1 MNRRSFLRS
10 AKLVS
15 DETEHSSHSLS
26 AERISKVMNPTPLM
40 VTAGLEEY
48 TTPLTARSAE
58 HLLRRMGF
66 QYNRSEVQQAI
77 GKTAAQVVAP
87 MFSITPSTLPA
98 QPSWATSPLVNAFQ
112 QNYDQVNELR
122 TIWFAQMMSG
132 KNPLLEKM
140 VFFWHNHFTTE
151 ETKVYYSQ
159 YIYWQH
165 DLFRRNPKQV
175 SNIHQPIQD
184 NNRNYLGNIKI
195 LTKAI
200 VRDMAMLVYL
210 DGNQSV
216 SGNPN
221 ENFARE
227 ILELFTL
234 GIGNYTEQDIVEA
247 ARAFT
252 GWRVEGLTSRFK
264 SSNFDDTPKTFMGKT
279 GNYSA
284 DEIVDIIFQQPE
296 CARFFAE
303 KIYKFFVYEAPSD
316 DIITQMA
323 NILVTYDYEL
333 ETILYKL
340 LTSAHF
346 FDEQF
351 YGAIIKSPLDIIIG
365 TGRMFGLTKFKDNLI
380 AVRGLAQLTLELFN
394 PPDVAGWKGYH
405 QWINTSTLPTRQ
417 KFTDSM
423 IDGSTSITS
432 MPLPETK
439 IDALAFVKSFGETTA
454 PKVVEAVSGYLLPF
468 TLNSAQKDAL
478 MNDAFGGYDWTID
491 APNAKAGVE
500 RLLKSIMRM
509 PEFQLM

>member
-10 AKLVS
+10 AKLIS
-15 DETEHSSHSLS
+15 DETEHSVHSLS
-26 AERISKVMNPTPLM
+26 AERISKAMNPTPLM
-40 VTAGLEEY
+40 VAAGLEEY

-58 HLLRRMGF
+58 HLLRRIGF
-66 QYNRSEVQQAI
+66 QYSQSEVQQAI
-77 GKTAAQVVAP
+77 GKTAMQVVDSLLTVNP
-87 MFSITPSTLPA
+87 TTLPA
-98 QPSWATSPLVNAFQ
+98 QPAWATGALSNVFQ

-122 TIWFAQMMSG
+122 TVWFSQMISG

-165 DLFRRNPKQV
+165 DLYRRNPKQV
-175 SNIHQPIQD
+175 SNIHQPVQD
-184 NNRNYLGNIKI
+184 NDRTFFGNIKT

-200 VRDMAMLVYL
+200 VRDMAMLIYL
-210 DGNQSV
+210 DGNQSN

-264 SSNFDDTPKTFMGKT
+264 SSSFDDTSKTFMSKS
-279 GNYSA
+279 GNHSA
-284 DEIVDIIFQQPE
+284 DDIVDIIFKQPA
-296 CARFFAE
+296 CAKFFAE
-303 KIYKFFVYEAPSD
+303 KLYKFFIYEAPSA
-316 DIITQMA
+316 DIITA
-323 NILVTYDYEL
+323 LAADLIASDYEL
-333 ETILYKL
+333 KPFLKKL

-351 YGAIIKSPLDIIIG
+351 YGAVIKSPLDTIIG
-365 TGRMFGLTKFKDNLI
+365 TGRLFGVTKFKDNLI
-380 AVRGLAQLTLELFN
+380 AVRGLTQLTLELFN

-417 KFTDSM
+417 KFSDSM
-423 IDGSTSITS
+423 IDGSTSIAS

-439 IDALAFVKSFGETTA
+439 IDALTFVKSFGETTA

-478 MNDAFGGYDWTID
+478 MNDAFGGYDWTVN

>member
-1 MNRRSFLRS
+1 MNRRSFFKS
-10 AKLVS
+10 ASFFS
-15 DETEHSSHSLS
+15 DDSVQPANELSSERLS
-26 AERISKVMNPTPLM
+26 KAMNPKPLA
-40 VTAGLEEY
+40 VTAGLEEF
-48 TTPLTARSAE
+48 TTPLSSRNAE
-58 HLLRRMGF
+58 HLLRRIGL
-66 QYNRSEVQQAI
+66 QLNKIEITQVV
-77 GKTAAQVVAP
+77 GKTAAQVVDSLLTINP
-87 MFSITPSTLPA
+87 NSLPT
-98 QPSWATSPLVNAFQ
+98 QPSWAINSPANVQQ

-122 TIWFAQMMSG
+122 TLWFSHLLSG

-140 VFFWHNHFTTE
+140 VFFWHNHFTSE
-151 ETKVYYSQ
+151 EKKVYYSQ

-175 SNIHQPIQD
+175 SEIYQPVQD
-184 NNRNYLGNIKI
+184 NDRTYFGNIKT

-210 DGNQSV
+210 DGNQSI

-234 GIGNYTEQDIVEA
+234 GIGNYTEHDIVEA

-264 SSNFDDTPKTFMGKT
+264 SSNFDDTEKTFMGKT
-279 GNYSA
+279 GKHSA
-284 DEIVDIIFQQPE
+284 DDIVDIIFQQPA
-296 CARFFAE
+296 CARFFAG
-303 KIYKFFVYEAPSD
+303 KLYKFFVYEAPNE
-316 DIITQMA
+316 DILTQLA
-323 NILVTYDYEL
+323 SELLASNYEL
-333 ETILYKL
+333 KPFLKKL
-340 LTSAHF
+340 LASAHF

-351 YGAIIKSPLDIIIG
+351 YGAVIKSPLDIIIG
-365 TGRMFGLTKFKDNLI
+365 TGRLFELTKFKDNLV
-380 AVRGLAQLTLELFN
+380 AVRGLMQLTLELFN

-423 IDGSTSITS
+423 IDGTSTIAL
-432 MPLPETK
+432 MPIPESK

-454 PKVVEAVSGYLLPF
+454 PKVVAVLGEYLLPF

-478 MNDAFGGYDWTID
+478 MNDAFGGYDWTVD

-500 RLLKSIMRM
+500 RLLKAIMRM